1 MAIWRAFNKKT
12 GAFASQQLPNV
23 LAPVALT
30 GVATTSGS
38 NIVTVAAT
46 TGVYP
51 FMGLCVPNLPLGAF
65 VLAVKSATEIVAAA
79 SVLST
84 TTGEWTVT
92 AANANASATATG
104 MLGMALG
111 CNPWPLAEAIADG
124 EMWRNTVPNSYKTT
138 TLKVQVATG
147 VGTNK
152 SYVDPGIMAGGVVP
166 KEDAIFEGT
175 FDASAIP
182 LIKGAGGA
190 SDPGL
195 TLAVSDE
202 MIRKPYRT
210 KTKWRLVHCLVHTG
224 GDVTKIPAHPDI
236 SLERI
241 SDDA

>member
-92 AANANASATATG
+92 AANANATASATG

-124 EMWRNTVPNSYKTT
+124 EMWRNTFST
-138 TLKVQVATG
+138 TLK
-147 VGTNK
+147 N
-152 SYVDPGIMAGGVVP
+152 AGADITIGQ
-166 KEDAIFEGT
+166 G
-175 FDASAIP
+175 
-182 LIKGAGGA
+182 
-190 SDPGL
+190 
-195 TLAVSDE
+195 VSDYASFSALSGGYVAAAGTDLTFGNVNGTVKLVIAATDLS
-202 MIRKPYRT
+202 MVLSDDIAMRPHRT
-210 KTKWRLVHCLVHTG
+210 KTKWRMVHCLVHTG

-241 SDDA
+241 SADA